1 MIQTWQL
8 SRFSGLLGLLTFPQ
22 PPSFPQGP
30 SLPSAPQL
38 PSMQGP
44 SFQGPSFQG
53 TSFQGPSFQGPSYQG
68 PSMPSGSPS
77 GPPPSRPESSG
88 NNAGFWLGVLIFVW
102 SLAFVALIV
111 LVLYLAGINP
121 LSNQKFKS
129 QAVLDAFTSAGLEV
143 SRPTALNPA
152 NGFANQV
159 VPFTYVDG
167 FNFAIPSSGASA
179 FGGILSF
186 PSTTEVDKARAF
198 LADPARNGTITYRV
212 YIRGNILIYFINVDS
227 DPKTKQY
234 ETVLITVK

>member
-8 SRFSGLLGLLTFPQ
+8 SRFSGLLGLLSFPQ

-102 SLAFVALIV
+102 SLALVAIIV
-111 LVLYLAGINP
+111 LILYLAGVNP
-121 LSNQKFKS
+121 FNSQKFNS
-129 QAVLDAFTSAGLEV
+129 QAVLNAFTSAGLEV
-143 SRPTALNPA
+143 SRPVALVPA

-159 VPFTYVDG
+159 VPFSYVDG
-167 FNFAIPSSGASA
+167 FNFAIPTSGASA
-179 FGGILSF
+179 AGGIASF
-186 PSTTEVDKARAF
+186 PSGSELDKARTF
-198 LADPARNGTITYRV
+198 LADPARTAGVTFRV
-212 YIRGNILIYFINVDS
+212 YTRDNILIYFVNVAS
-227 DPKTKQY
+227 EVKAKQY
-234 ETVLITVK
+234 ESALLSMT